1 MGNRVEIGTDMDDVD
16 RIFQYLVHHLATTAP
31 RYLERPFQISE
42 LYQRLIP
49 YRYHRDALR
58 FDTIEDYEIAIL
70 RLLAGERGYAHV
82 EPEDV
87 QRALADEAALP
98 NPTPGTFREYAAA
111 TMTLS
116 PDAVKRFAAPE
127 EAYAPPTRVEP
138 AEPFAPPRA
147 TAAPPVAPAAPAP
160 PTAPPVSDRSGRA
173 YPPLPVS
180 GVSPSSDLP
189 FEHVDGTTD
198 CPGCGE
204 QLPEDR
210 DVHFCPFCGL
220 RIGVV
225 PCRHCGEPLEPEWRF
240 CSACGRRF
248 DD

>member
-1 MGNRVEIGTDMDDVD
+1 VEIDTDMDDVD
-16 RIFQYLVHHLATTAP
+16 RIFQYLVNHLSTNAP

-49 YRYHRDALR
+49 YRYHRDVLR
-58 FDTIEDYEIAIL
+58 FDTIEDYEIAVL
-70 RLLAGERGYAHV
+70 RLLAGERGYVHV

-98 NPTPGTFREYAAA
+98 NPTPGAFREYAAA

-116 PDAVKRFAAPE
+116 PDAVRRFRTTE
-127 EAYAPPTRVEP
+127 EAYAPPVLSKPTAPYEP
-138 AEPFAPPRA
+138 P
-147 TAAPPVAPAAPAP
+147 AAVAAPAP
-160 PTAPPVSDRSGRA
+160 SSNVVPPTPPPVREPARPTDPTIHDLTA
-173 YPPLPVS
+173 AA
-180 GVSPSSDLP
+180 SSYDMP
-189 FEHVDGTTD
+189 FESIERAAG

-204 QLPEDR
+204 TLPRDR
-210 DVHFCPFCGL
+210 DVRFCPHCGL
-220 RIGVV
+220 RIAIV
-225 PCRHCGEPLEPEWRF
+225 PCRHCGETLEPEWRF